1 MSRKGKIM
9 NNKNKELISKAIE
22 FAKPYY
28 QLPHRINGY
37 HSWTHIQ
44 EGFSLYEKHFKG
56 DLSEECELAFYLAW
70 IFHDIIY
77 LGSSPNNEEESE
89 KLFQLFCMKYNINI
103 SKEFRGYVS
112 ELILCTK
119 THSPANSKNQDIKE
133 TSKIL
138 NDIDQAYLGYDFVNF
153 MRKRALVRND
163 YIMYSDEEYK
173 EGTILFC
180 YQYLTQDFTF
190 FTEKFQNLFQNNVFL
205 NLNKY
210 VENLQKNKM

>member
-1 MSRKGKIM
+1 MRQKDKM
-9 NNKNKELISKAIE
+9 TNKELIAKAIE

-37 HSWTHIQ
+37 HSWGHIQ
-44 EGFSLYEKHFKG
+44 EGVSLYEKYFKG

-70 IFHDIIY
+70 IFHDAVYI
-77 LGSSPNNEEESE
+77 GSSSNNEEESE
-89 KLFQLFCMKYNINI
+89 KLFTIFCAKHKRNITE
-103 SKEFRGYVS
+103 KLKDYVS

-119 THSPANSKNQDIKE
+119 THSPVNNKNIEIKE

-153 MRKRALVRND
+153 MRKRSLVRND
-163 YIMYSDEEYK
+163 YLMYSDKEYK
-173 EGTILFC
+173 EGTIIFC

-190 FTEKFQNLFQNNVFL
+190 FTEKFQNLFQNNVFS
-205 NLNKY
+205 NLDKYVHNLQSNKY
-210 VENLQKNKM
+210 

>member
-1 MSRKGKIM
+1 MRQKDTM
-9 NNKNKELISKAIE
+9 TNKELISKAIE

-56 DLSEECELAFYLAW
+56 DLSEEYELAFYLAW

-77 LGSSPNNEEESE
+77 LGSSSNNEEESE
-89 KLFQLFCMKYNINI
+89 KLFKLFCISYNKII
-103 SKEFRGYVS
+103 TQKLEDYVS

-119 THSPANSKNQDIKE
+119 KHTPVKSENEKLKE

-138 NDIDQAYLGYDFVNF
+138 NDIDQAYIGYDFVNF
-153 MRKRALVRND
+153 MRKRSLVRND
-163 YIMYSDEEYK
+163 YLMYSDKEYK
-173 EGTILFC
+173 EGTIIFC

-190 FTEKFQNLFQNNVFL
+190 FTEKFQNLFQNNVFS
-205 NLNKY
+205 NLDKYVHNLQSNKY
-210 VENLQKNKM
+210 

>member
-1 MSRKGKIM
+1 MRQKDKM
-9 NNKNKELISKAIE
+9 TNKELIAKAIE

-37 HSWTHIQ
+37 HSWGHIQ
-44 EGFSLYEKHFKG
+44 EGFSLYEKYFKG

-70 IFHDIIY
+70 IFHDAVYI
-77 LGSSPNNEEESE
+77 GSSSSNEEDSE
-89 KLFQLFCMKYNINI
+89 KLFTLFCAKHKTDITEELKDYI
-103 SKEFRGYVS
+103 SG
-112 ELILCTK
+112 LILCTK
-119 THSPANSKNQDIKE
+119 THSPFNSENTEIKE

-153 MRKRALVRND
+153 MRKRSLVRND
-163 YIMYSDEEYK
+163 YLMYSDKEYK
-173 EGTILFC
+173 EGTIIFC

-190 FTEKFQNLFQNNVFL
+190 FTEKFQNVFQNNVFF

-210 VENLQKNKM
+210 LDNLQKIEIN